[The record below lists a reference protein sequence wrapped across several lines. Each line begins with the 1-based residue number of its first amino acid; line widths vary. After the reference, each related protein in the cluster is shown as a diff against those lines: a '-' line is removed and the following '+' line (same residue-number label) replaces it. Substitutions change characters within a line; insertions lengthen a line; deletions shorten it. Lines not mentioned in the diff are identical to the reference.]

1 MSIRSRLQ
9 DERGV
14 AMVVALLVS
23 FVVLILGVAVVSL
36 SLHNL
41 EASGYDRR
49 RLLSIGAAE
58 AGLDSYYE
66 TIERTPPTSLPCT
79 LSGTVSSGPNTA
91 TYEASI
97 KVYNAA
103 GAEIACPPSGT
114 SAVGALITSTGQA
127 GTNAPRTMQSYVRL
141 TPIYG
146 GWEAA
151 IFANTPTTI
160 GQRMTLN
167 SASGTDGDIYVN
179 GDLTLNNH
187 MTISGSLYV
196 APAGVS
202 TGSLSLS
209 NQVNVQADVWA
220 NGTVTMSNGATVAG
234 DVTSS
239 TGNISVSNPATI
251 QGNATAAGTVGS
263 SSQISGLI
271 TPGYT
276 QDPPPGQT
284 LPQITFSAAEQ
295 AEWTNAGYVTVPF
308 VGIGNTPCTL
318 AKTFIANVASGIEPA
333 QNYVVRIISSSG
345 TPCKLS
351 IGGSNT
357 TTNVVGNLAII
368 TDGAIELAQKNVWK
382 AVGGDRK
389 LFFISRYRTGLSCA
403 AGDYNVTTSNN
414 TDFLNTAGADLL
426 DVFFYSPCTVSLAN
440 QNAFRGQ
447 VFGQTVN
454 ITNQINMT
462 FVPTVVPG
470 VTQIVGYRQ
479 DPAYVRE
486 VRS

>member
-1 MSIRSRLQ
+1 MLIRLRLG

-14 AMVVALLVS
+14 ALVVALLVS
-23 FVVLILGVAVVSL
+23 FVVLLLGTAVVSL

-41 EASGYDRR
+41 DASGYDRR

-66 TIERTPPTSLPCT
+66 TIERTPPASLPCT

-97 KVYNAA
+97 KVYNGA

-114 SAVGALITSTGQA
+114 NAAGALITSTGQA
-127 GTNAPRTMQSYVRL
+127 GTNAPRTMQSYVRM

-160 GQRMTLN
+160 GQRMTVT
-167 SASGTDGDIYVN
+167 SASGSGGDVYVN
-179 GDLTLNNH
+179 GDLTLNNAI
-187 MTISGSLYV
+187 TVGGSLIV
-196 APAGVS
+196 SPAGAA
-202 TGSLSLS
+202 TGALTMS
-209 NQVNVQADVWA
+209 NQVNIQSDVWA
-220 NGTVTMSNGATVAG
+220 NGNVIMSNGATVGG
-234 DVTSS
+234 DVISS
-239 TGNISVSNPATI
+239 AGNISVSNPAKI
-251 QGNATAAGTVGS
+251 LGDATAAGTVGS
-263 SSQISGLI
+263 ASQISGLV
-271 TPGYT
+271 TPGYA
-276 QDPPPGQT
+276 QDPPPGQA

-295 AEWTNAGYVTVPF
+295 QEWTNAGYVTVPF
-308 VGIGNTPCTL
+308 TGIGTLPCTL
-318 AKTFIANVASGIEPA
+318 AKTFIANVASGLEPA
-333 QNYVVRIISSSG
+333 NNYVVRIISTG
-345 TPCKLS
+345 TPCKLTFAN
-351 IGGSNT
+351 NT
-357 TTNVVGNLAII
+357 TTTVRGNLAII
-368 TDGAIELAQKNVWK
+368 TDGAIEMQQKNVWQ

-389 LFFISRYRTGLSCA
+389 LFFISLYRSGLDCSTGN
-403 AGDYNVTTSNN
+403 YNVTTSNN
-414 TDFLNTAGADLL
+414 TDFLNSAGTDLL

-447 VFGQTVN
+447 VFGQTVS
-454 ITNQINMT
+454 ITNQVNMT

-470 VTQIVGYRQ
+470 VTQIVGFRQ